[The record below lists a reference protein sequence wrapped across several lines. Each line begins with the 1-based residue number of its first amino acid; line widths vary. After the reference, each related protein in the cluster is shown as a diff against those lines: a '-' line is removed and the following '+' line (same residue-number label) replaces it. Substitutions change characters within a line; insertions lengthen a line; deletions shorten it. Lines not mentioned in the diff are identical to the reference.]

1 MNRQQKAYL
10 YAGISIFFWSTVP
23 TVFKIGLGILSFT
36 RFLFIA
42 TLVSTVIFLL
52 LILIQKKLALLRA
65 CTARQ
70 FLISALLGLL
80 NPFLY
85 YLVLFRAYILLPAQ
99 VAQPLNMIWPILLVF
114 LSVPLLRQK
123 IPGKSYLAL
132 FISFIGVYLI
142 SSQGNIL
149 SLNIKEP
156 FGVVLALGSAIMWAF
171 FWLLNVR
178 DKRDE
183 TVKLGLSFFFASL
196 YMILLIVLSPGD
208 GPWPLKGIALAAYAG
223 MFEMG
228 ITFFFWIKALQMTRS
243 TDKISNLVYIAPF
256 LSLFIIHIFV
266 KERIYIT
273 TVAGL
278 VFIVAGILLEKLSL
292 RKYPL

>member
-23 TVFKIGLGILSFT
+23 SVFKIGLGHLSYI

-42 TLVSTVIFLL
+42 TLVSTFIFLL
-52 LILIQKKLALLRA
+52 LIILQKKLILLTLYTR
-65 CTARQ
+65 RQ
-70 FLISALLGLL
+70 YLNSALLGLL

-85 YLVLFRAYILLPAQ
+85 YLVLFNAYILLPAQ

-114 LSVPLLRQK
+114 LSVPLLKQK

-132 FISFIGVYLI
+132 FISFAGVYLI
-142 SSQGNIL
+142 SSQGNPFSMKIT
-149 SLNIKEP
+149 EP
-156 FGVVLALGSAIMWAF
+156 FGVMLALGSAIMWSF

-178 DKRDE
+178 DDRDE
-183 TVKLGLSFFFASL
+183 IMKLGLSFFFASI
-196 YMILLIVLSPGD
+196 YMIPLLILIPD
-208 GPWPLKGIALAAYAG
+208 DTPWHVTGIALAAYAG
-223 MFEMG
+223 AFEMG
-228 ITFFFWIKALQMTRS
+228 FTFFFWMKALRLTFS

-266 KERIYIT
+266 GENIYFT
-273 TVAGL
+273 TILGL
-278 VFIVAGILLEKLSL
+278 IFIVAGIILEKITI
-292 RKYPL
+292 KK

>member
-23 TVFKIGLGILSFT
+23 SVFKIGLDHLSYI

-42 TLVSTVIFLL
+42 TLVSTFIFLL
-52 LILIQKKLALLRA
+52 LIILQKKLILL
-65 CTARQ
+65 TLYTKRQ
-70 FLISALLGLL
+70 YLNSALLGLL

-85 YLVLFRAYILLPAQ
+85 YLVLFNAYILLPAQ

-114 LSVPLLRQK
+114 LSVPLLKQK

-132 FISFIGVYLI
+132 FISFAGVYLI
-142 SSQGNIL
+142 SSQGNPFSMKIT
-149 SLNIKEP
+149 EP
-156 FGVVLALGSAIMWAF
+156 LGVMLALGSAIMWSF

-178 DKRDE
+178 DDRDE
-183 TVKLGLSFFFASL
+183 IMKLGLSFFFASI
-196 YMILLIVLSPGD
+196 YMIPLLILVPD
-208 GPWPLKGIALAAYAG
+208 DRPWHVTGTALAVYAG
-223 MFEMG
+223 AFEMG
-228 ITFFFWIKALQMTRS
+228 FTFLFWMKALRLTLS

-266 KERIYIT
+266 GENIYFT
-273 TVAGL
+273 TVIGL
-278 VFIVAGILLEKLSL
+278 IFIVSGILLEKIPI
-292 RKYPL
+292 KK